1 MNNRIEIKRLCLSA
15 VFTVMLVVS
24 AWISFPFF
32 GNVLMT
38 AQTLG
43 VALCGYFLGMGAGSM
58 ALGAYL
64 LLGLVGVPVFSGFL
78 GGAGILFGPSGG
90 FLYGFFAI
98 LLLCA
103 VGRDKGRVTAWS
115 LGTLGVILCHICG
128 ILHFCAVS
136 HVGIAAAFMGV
147 SLPFILKDVLSVVA
161 AHTLS
166 SILKKRFN
174 SLY

>member
-15 VFTVMLVVS
+15 VFTVILVVS

-64 LLGLVGVPVFSGFL
+64 LLGMAGVPVFSGFS
-78 GGAGILFGPSGG
+78 GGVGILFGPSGG
-90 FLYGFFAI
+90 FLYGFFAMLI
-98 LLLCA
+98 LCA
-103 VGRDKGRVTAWS
+103 IGRNKGLATAWS

-128 ILHFCAVS
+128 ILHFSAVS
-136 HVGIAAAFMGV
+136 HVEIAAAFMGV
-147 SLPFILKDVLSVVA
+147 SLPFILKDILSVDA
-161 AHTLS
+161 AYTLS
-166 SILKKRFN
+166 SILKKRFG